1 MPGRAI
7 PEQKPVSDP
16 FHGAVVQFAADQ
28 VLITGTV
35 PDEAALVIAS
45 GELTIRY
52 GVRLLGKPHLSFVP
66 GLVALD
72 YGDMLIGEEAWTFLF
87 KKSNLHP
94 RSDVVG
100 YLNDGQADM
109 MPVKKL
115 DLTLSPEVL
124 VYFDSGS
131 VPVARPT
138 ALIAPD
144 LAGVPKRICEYLP
157 HFTSLAEWQAANAHD

>member
-1 MPGRAI
+1 MPGQVI
-7 PEQKPVSDP
+7 PEQKPISDP
-16 FHGAVVQFAADQ
+16 FHGAVIQLDTDQ
-28 VLITGTV
+28 VLITGIEA
-35 PDEAALVIAS
+35 DETLQVLAS
-45 GELTIRY
+45 GELVIRY
-52 GVRLLGKPHLSFVP
+52 GVRLLGKPHLSIVP

-72 YGDMLIGEEAWTFLF
+72 YGDMLTGDEAWTFLL

-94 RSDVVG
+94 RSDVLG

-115 DLTLSPEVL
+115 DLTLTPEAL
-124 VYFDSGS
+124 VYIGAGV
-131 VPVARPT
+131 VPVAHPT

-144 LAGVPKRICEYLP
+144 LAGIPERICEYLP